1 MLAFKE
7 FNNSICETADAGL
20 AAKASKSG
28 VSIGTLRKVYRRGV
42 AAWNSGHR
50 PGTTPQQWG
59 MARVNSYIGK
69 GKGTYH
75 GADKDLREEDL
86 QELSTDKLAQYKKA
100 ASADASAA
108 DKAGDYAKGNKRF
121 SGIIKA
127 TNKQFDN
134 DMKKQVKEEHLEEA
148 VPKDK
153 ESGLPKKYV
162 AGLSAST
169 AKARAAHF
177 AKADKLSDRDPE
189 AYKPAPGDATAKTK
203 PSKHTLKYHAMFGED
218 MDEEI
223 YEACWDTHKQVGMKK
238 KGNRMVPD
246 CVPKNEEFEA
256 QFDLIEEYVEE
267 LALVH
272 NMDSETIWET
282 LESITDDELL
292 EAAVDAK
299 GHKSSTGGLTQ
310 KGRDYYNRQSGGNL
324 KAPVTTPPSKLKAGS
339 KAANRRKSFCA
350 RMGGMEGSMKKPN
363 GEPTRKALA
372 LRKWNC

>member
-1 MLAFKE
+1 
-7 FNNSICETADAGL
+7 
-20 AAKASKSG
+20 
-28 VSIGTLRKVYRRGV
+28 
-42 AAWNSGHR
+42 
-50 PGTTPQQWG
+50 
-59 MARVNSYIGK
+59 
-69 GKGTYH
+69 
-75 GADKDLREEDL
+75 
-86 QELSTDKLAQYKKA
+86 
-100 ASADASAA
+100 
-108 DKAGDYAKGNKRF
+108 
-121 SGIIKA
+121 
-127 TNKQFDN
+127 
-134 DMKKQVKEEHLEEA
+134 
-148 VPKDK
+148 
-153 ESGLPKKYV
+153 
-162 AGLSAST
+162 
-169 AKARAAHF
+169 
-177 AKADKLSDRDPE
+177 
-189 AYKPAPGDATAKTK
+189 
-203 PSKHTLKYHAMFGED
+203 
-218 MDEEI
+218 MDEEL